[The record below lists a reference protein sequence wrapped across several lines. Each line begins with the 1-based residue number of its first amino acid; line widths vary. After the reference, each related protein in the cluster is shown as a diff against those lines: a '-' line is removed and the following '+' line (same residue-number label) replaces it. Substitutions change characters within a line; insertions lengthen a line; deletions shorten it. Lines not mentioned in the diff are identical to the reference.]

1 MSGFVEQLFKMSL
14 TASIVIVVVMLIRFL
29 MRKFPKKYLYLL
41 WATVWFRLLCPVSI
55 ESKLSIF
62 NLTHK
67 AGEAVQGR

>member
-1 MSGFVEQLFKMSL
+1 MSL